1 MSSVKIIEYNGNIKY
16 TGELES
22 LIDSGYTFVSHTA
35 VYDSTMDNYI
45 HWYTL
50 VRR

>member
-1 MSSVKIIEYNGNIKY
+1 MSTVEVLQYTSNINTSK
-16 TGELES
+16 LES
-22 LIDSGYTFVSHTA
+22 LIDSGYTIVSHTT
-35 VYDSTMDNYI
+35 VYDSVMDNYI